1 VKLVGFEAIEG
12 GIIIHPAVGKPK
24 VVPVSDD
31 DEKVA
36 AALGAMVLS
45 ILKDEAQPEVDELE
59 DEDDEDDYEPQPR
72 RRRGGGGPRV
82 GKARASRDDPR
93 IDVPGPKPGETADDY
108 VRRVGAEAGVQGFK
122 ALWRGLQRMSK

>member
-1 VKLVGFEAIEG
+1 
-12 GIIIHPAVGKPK
+12 
-24 VVPVSDD
+24 VPVSDD